1 MLWPICIRI
10 AGNGNILEFVI
21 SGDGESVMSV
31 QTLMIVLICSVI
43 SRFVTDP
50 K

>member
-10 AGNGNILEFVI
+10 AGNGNILEFI

-43 SRFVTDP
+43 SRFITDA